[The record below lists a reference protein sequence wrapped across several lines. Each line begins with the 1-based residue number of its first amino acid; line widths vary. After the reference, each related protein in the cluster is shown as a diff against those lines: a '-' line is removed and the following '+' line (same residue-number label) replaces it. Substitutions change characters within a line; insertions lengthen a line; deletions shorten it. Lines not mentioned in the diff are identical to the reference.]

1 MMLYKLII
9 GLNDKDEGVQVVSN
23 SKIKQLIANTFETGV
38 VTFGDEIYLG
48 DTNPVIIIEIQAIS
62 QAESVILEK
71 AKKLKSL
78 LNQDYILYSKQ
89 ELLKN
94 ELI

>member
-1 MMLYKLII
+1 MLYKFII

-23 SKIKQLIANTFETGV
+23 SKIKQLIADTFETGI
-38 VTFGDEIYLG
+38 VTFGDEVYLG
-48 DTNPVIIIEIQAIS
+48 NINPVVIIEIQAIS
-62 QAESVILEK
+62 QAEAVILEK
-71 AKKLKSL
+71 AEVLKSL